1 MKDILITENNDIE
14 LLDGD
19 IPLIDGNERVIQQI
33 KTGLF
38 ILPFTWIL
46 DYRVGVDYISGLRE
60 YPRIMFAQVK
70 NAIKRVWGVDNV
82 LKFQANIDREQIY
95 NISANVKIGNSEI
108 PINEVLNYGNQ

>member
-1 MKDILITENNDIE
+1 MKDIKLTDNNDIE

-95 NISANVKIGNSEI
+95 YISANVKIGNSEI

>member
-1 MKDILITENNDIE
+1 
-14 LLDGD
+14 
-19 IPLIDGNERVIQQI
+19 
-33 KTGLF
+33 
-38 ILPFTWIL
+38 
-46 DYRVGVDYISGLRE
+46 
-60 YPRIMFAQVK
+60 MFAQVK